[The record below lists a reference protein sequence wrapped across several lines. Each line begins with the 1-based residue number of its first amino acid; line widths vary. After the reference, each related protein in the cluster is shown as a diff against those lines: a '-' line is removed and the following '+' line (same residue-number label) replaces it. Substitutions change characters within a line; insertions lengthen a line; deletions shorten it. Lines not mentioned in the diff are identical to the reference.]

1 MVLFLGL
8 GRDRGFFLV
17 MHLSQRSPVGRLD
30 GKGPLSG
37 IWISLEVVA
46 HREGERE
53 RKKGGMGGSV

>member
-1 MVLFLGL
+1 MVLFLG
-8 GRDRGFFLV
+8 GDRGFFLV
-17 MHLSQRSPVGRLD
+17 MHLRQSSPVGRLD

-37 IWISLEVVA
+37 IWISLQVVA